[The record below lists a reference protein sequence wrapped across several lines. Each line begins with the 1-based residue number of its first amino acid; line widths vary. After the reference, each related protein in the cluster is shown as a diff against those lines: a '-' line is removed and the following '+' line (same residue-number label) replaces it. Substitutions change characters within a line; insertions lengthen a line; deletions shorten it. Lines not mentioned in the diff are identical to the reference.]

1 MNLFIIDTEIV
12 IVEKILWVRTKKMVS
27 IEDCKVYVI
36 HCIVQRFGPLEAL
49 AYLRS
54 KGIEIQQSTYYKYR
68 KIIKESRYKRMNEIA
83 DVGYIDYH
91 LDARDTLEWA
101 KKEMIA
107 NYHNEKDPFKKTEI
121 LTQIINMLP
130 YFAEYINETKEVMK
144 YKILS
149 NQQSSTSL
157 TKTE

>member
-1 MNLFIIDTEIV
+1 
-12 IVEKILWVRTKKMVS
+12 MVS

-121 LTQIINMLP
+121 LTQIINS
-130 YFAEYINETKEVMK
+130 YH
-144 YKILS
+144 ILQ
-149 NQQSSTSL
+149 NIL
-157 TKTE
+157 TKQKKL